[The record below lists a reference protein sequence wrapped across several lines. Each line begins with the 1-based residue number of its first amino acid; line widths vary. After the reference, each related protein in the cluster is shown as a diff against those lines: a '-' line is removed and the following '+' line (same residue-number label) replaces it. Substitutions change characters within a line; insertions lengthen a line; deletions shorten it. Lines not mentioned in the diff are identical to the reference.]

1 MSVQT
6 RGYSGASYTHQSN
19 NLEVVKR
26 VLGGHSPPP
35 KKPLQ
40 NPYKTYKTPTKLKTP
55 IFIVFLAIFGCFF
68 LGGGGCRGPP
78 STKHPK
84 MAKNTIKIG
93 VLSFVGVL

>member
-35 KKPLQ
+35 PKKNHYKTPTKPLQNLQ
-40 NPYKTYKTPTKLKTP
+40 NPYKTQNPY
-55 IFIVFLAIFGCFF
+55 FYSVFGHFWVFFF
-68 LGGGGCRGPP
+68 LGGGGVVEV
-78 STKHPK
+78 HPLQ
-84 MAKNTIKIG
+84 NTQKWQKT
-93 VLSFVGVL
+93 L